1 MEETKNNPLN
11 DKMEIDNTEMA
22 FEDNSASIIIR
33 GKLGAEKGF
42 EKGFEKA

>member
-1 MEETKNNPLN
+1 MEETKNKPIN

-22 FEDNSASIIIR
+22 FEDNSASIMFR

-42 EKGFEKA
+42 EKVFDKA